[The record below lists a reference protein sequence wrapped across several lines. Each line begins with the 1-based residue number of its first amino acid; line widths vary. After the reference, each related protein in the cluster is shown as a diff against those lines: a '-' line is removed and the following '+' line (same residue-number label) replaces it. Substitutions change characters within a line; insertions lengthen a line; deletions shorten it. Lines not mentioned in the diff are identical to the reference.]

1 MRIVFAGTPQAA
13 VPALDGLVAAG
24 HELVA
29 VVTREDAPVGRKR
42 VLTPSP
48 VAARAEELGL
58 EVVRANRLD
67 EAVAER
73 LLALEP
79 DPVAMTADL
88 APLIERVHGPNHPEL
103 TRVRELTFAA
113 PDHEAFPCL
122 GLAFEALKRGGTAPA
137 VLNAAN
143 EVAVTR
149 FLDGTIGFLDIPR
162 IAEAVLN
169 MHTIVGQP
177 AIADVI
183 DADTWARE
191 QARSISKAHQAPGN
205 RS

>member
-1 MRIVFAGTPQAA
+1 MN
-13 VPALDGLVAAG
+13 
-24 HELVA
+24 
-29 VVTREDAPVGRKR
+29 K
-42 VLTPSP
+42 
-48 VAARAEELGL
+48 GL
-58 EVVRANRLD
+58 EVIEARWLFDIPPARIDVVIHPQSVVHSLVEFTDGACVAQLGTPDMRVPIAYALTYPERWPLDVPRLD
-67 EAVAER
+67 
-73 LLALEP
+73 LAKL
-79 DPVAMTADL
+79 
-88 APLIERVHGPNHPEL
+88 
-103 TRVRELTFAA
+103 RELTFAA